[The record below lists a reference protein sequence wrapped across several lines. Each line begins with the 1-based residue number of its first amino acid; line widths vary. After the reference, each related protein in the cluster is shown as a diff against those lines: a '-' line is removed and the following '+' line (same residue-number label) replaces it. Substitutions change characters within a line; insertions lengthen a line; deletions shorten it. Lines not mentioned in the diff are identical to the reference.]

1 MIEILLIEDEFIIAK
16 DIKVLLGKNNFASV
30 DYASNYDT
38 ALGLF
43 VKNSYDLII
52 SDINLNDKKDGIE
65 IITEFSK
72 IEKVPVVYLTA
83 YSDLNIVKRA
93 EKTMPFAYILKPYKT
108 AYSDLNIVKRAE
120 KTMPFAYILKPYN
133 NIQLKSTINLALLN
147 FNKQSS
153 EISENEGN
161 TSKLQLL
168 TLREKEVLVTLSS
181 GKITKEIAGELNI
194 SNHTVEQHKKNIRK
208 KLNLTTVGEL
218 INFTMSTQLLKLFK

>member
-1 MIEILLIEDEFIIAK
+1 MIEILLIEDEFIITK
-16 DIKVLLGKNNFASV
+16 DIKVLLGKNNFAKV
-30 DYASNYDT
+30 DYARNYAT
-38 ALGLF
+38 ALDLF

-65 IITEFSK
+65 IIAEFSK
-72 IEKVPVVYLTA
+72 IKKVPVVYLTA
-83 YSDLNIVKRA
+83 YSDL
-93 EKTMPFAYILKPYKT
+93 
-108 AYSDLNIVKRAE
+108 DIVKRAE

-133 NIQLKSTINLALLN
+133 NNQLKATINLALLN
-147 FNKQSS
+147 FNKQS
-153 EISENEGN
+153 IAVSENKEN

-168 TLREKEVLVTLSS
+168 TIREKEVLVTLAS
-181 GKITKEIAGELNI
+181 GKITKEIAEALNI

>member
-30 DYASNYDT
+30 DYARNYDT
-38 ALGLF
+38 ALDLF
-43 VKNSYDLII
+43 VKNAYDLII

-65 IITEFSK
+65 IIGEFSK
-72 IEKVPVVYLTA
+72 IKKVPVVYLTA

-93 EKTMPFAYILKPYKT
+93 EKTMPFAYILKPY
-108 AYSDLNIVKRAE
+108 
-120 KTMPFAYILKPYN
+120 N
-133 NIQLKSTINLALLN
+133 NNQLKATINLALLN
-147 FNKQSS
+147 FNEQSIA
-153 EISENEGN
+153 ISENEEN

-168 TLREKEVLVTLSS
+168 TIREKEVLVILSS
-181 GKITKEIAGELNI
+181 GKITKEIAEELNI

-218 INFTMSTQLLKLFK
+218 INFTVSTRLLKL

>member
-16 DIKVLLGKNNFASV
+16 DIKVLLGKNNFAIV
-30 DYASNYDT
+30 DYARNYAT
-38 ALGLF
+38 ALDLF
-43 VKNSYDLII
+43 IKNSYDLII

-65 IITEFSK
+65 IIAEFSK
-72 IEKVPVVYLTA
+72 IKKVPVVYLTA
-83 YSDLNIVKRA
+83 YSDL
-93 EKTMPFAYILKPYKT
+93 
-108 AYSDLNIVKRAE
+108 DIVKRAE

-133 NIQLKSTINLALLN
+133 NNQLKATINLALLN
-147 FNKQSS
+147 FNKQS
-153 EISENEGN
+153 IAVSENKEN

-168 TLREKEVLVTLSS
+168 TIREKEVLVTLAS
-181 GKITKEIAGELNI
+181 GKITKEIAEALNI

>member
-16 DIKVLLGKNNFASV
+16 DIKVLLGKNNFAKV
-30 DYASNYDT
+30 DYARNYAT
-38 ALGLF
+38 ALDLF

-65 IITEFSK
+65 IIAEFSK
-72 IEKVPVVYLTA
+72 IKKVPVVYLTA
-83 YSDLNIVKRA
+83 YSDLDIV
-93 EKTMPFAYILKPYKT
+93 
-108 AYSDLNIVKRAE
+108 NRAE

-133 NIQLKSTINLALLN
+133 NNQLKATINLALLN
-147 FNKQSS
+147 FNKHS
-153 EISENEGN
+153 IAVSENKEN

-168 TLREKEVLVTLSS
+168 TIREKEVLVTLAS
-181 GKITKEIAGELNI
+181 GKITKEIAEALNI

>member
-16 DIKVLLGKNNFASV
+16 DIKVLLGKNNFAIV
-30 DYASNYDT
+30 DYARNYAT
-38 ALGLF
+38 ALDLF

-65 IITEFSK
+65 IIAEFSK
-72 IEKVPVVYLTA
+72 IKKVPVVYLTA
-83 YSDLNIVKRA
+83 YSDL
-93 EKTMPFAYILKPYKT
+93 
-108 AYSDLNIVKRAE
+108 DIVKRAE

-133 NIQLKSTINLALLN
+133 NNQLKATINLALLN
-147 FNKQSS
+147 FNKQS
-153 EISENEGN
+153 IAVSENKEN

-168 TLREKEVLVTLSS
+168 TIREKEVLVTLAS
-181 GKITKEIAGELNI
+181 GKITKEIAEALNI

>member
-16 DIKVLLGKNNFASV
+16 DIKVLLGKNNFAIV
-30 DYASNYDT
+30 DYARNYAT
-38 ALGLF
+38 ALDLF
-43 VKNSYDLII
+43 IKNSYDLII

-65 IITEFSK
+65 IIAEFSK
-72 IEKVPVVYLTA
+72 IKKVPVVYLTA
-83 YSDLNIVKRA
+83 YSDL
-93 EKTMPFAYILKPYKT
+93 
-108 AYSDLNIVKRAE
+108 DIVKRAE

-133 NIQLKSTINLALLN
+133 NNQLKATINLALLN
-147 FNKQSS
+147 FNKHS
-153 EISENEGN
+153 IAVSENKEN

-168 TLREKEVLVTLSS
+168 TIREKEVLVTLAS
-181 GKITKEIAGELNI
+181 GKITKEIAEALNI

>member
-16 DIKVLLGKNNFASV
+16 DIKVLLGKNNFAKV
-30 DYASNYDT
+30 DYARNYAT
-38 ALGLF
+38 ALDLF

-65 IITEFSK
+65 IIAEFSK
-72 IEKVPVVYLTA
+72 IKKVPVVYLTA
-83 YSDLNIVKRA
+83 YSDLDIV
-93 EKTMPFAYILKPYKT
+93 
-108 AYSDLNIVKRAE
+108 NRAE

-133 NIQLKSTINLALLN
+133 NNQLKATINLALLN
-147 FNKQSS
+147 FNKQS
-153 EISENEGN
+153 IAVSENKEN
-161 TSKLQLL
+161 TSKLRLL
-168 TLREKEVLVTLSS
+168 TIREKEVLVTLAS
-181 GKITKEIAGELNI
+181 GKITKEIAEALNI

>member
-16 DIKVLLGKNNFASV
+16 DIKVLLGKNNFAKV
-30 DYASNYDT
+30 DYARNYAT
-38 ALGLF
+38 ALDLF

-65 IITEFSK
+65 IIAEFSK
-72 IEKVPVVYLTA
+72 IKKVPVVYLTA
-83 YSDLNIVKRA
+83 YSDLDIV
-93 EKTMPFAYILKPYKT
+93 
-108 AYSDLNIVKRAE
+108 NRAE

-133 NIQLKSTINLALLN
+133 NNQLKATINLALLN
-147 FNKQSS
+147 FNKQS
-153 EISENEGN
+153 IAVSENKEN

-168 TLREKEVLVTLSS
+168 TIREKEVLVTLAS
-181 GKITKEIAGELNI
+181 GKITKEIAEALNI